1 MKKYLTFMIISLFAV
16 SCHQDDDA
24 EFLQE
29 AKLKG
34 QNESHFENREISEH
48 TFNYYSSP
56 DVEVNN
62 GDDPPP
68 KQIGGNGARPA
79 PQDATKKGE

>member
-1 MKKYLTFMIISLFAV
+1 MKNYLAFIILSLFAV

-29 AKLKG
+29 ATLKG
-34 QNESHFENREISEH
+34 QNDAHFENREAVEN
-48 TFNYYSSP
+48 TFNYSEP
-56 DVEVNN
+56 DMDVQN

-68 KQIGGNGARPA
+68 KQIGGNGAKPA
-79 PQDATKKGE
+79 PTNDNSIGR